1 MQAIVFDPP
10 RRLWP
15 LVKLGSMATPRAW
28 IGPLG
33 GLRLRDVPEPAL
45 PRNDWVRLRTILGGI
60 CGSDLALISLRNHP
74 ATFLQRFASFPA
86 VLGHENVS
94 VIEEVGP
101 EVRKWRIGQRVCVD
115 PCLSCIPRAIQP
127 ICPQC
132 AAGRPSLCDNVDRGG
147 LPPGLIIGLNSRT
160 GGTWSRSFVAH
171 ESQIFPVP
179 DEIPDDIAIL
189 TDPIACSLH
198 AVLRRPPQPGESVL
212 ITGAGIVAVGVLAAI
227 RALRCDNPVT
237 AIVRHPFQQ
246 ALMRRFG
253 ATDARIHPRSW
264 SNAQRHDD
272 IASVVR
278 GRRIAARFG
287 NQMLIG
293 GFDLTYD
300 CVGSGPGLS
309 DAMKWTRPRGT
320 VVAVGTSQIAVVD
333 TTPLW
338 FTELNLVGCNGRAI
352 EDAEGRKLHT
362 YELVFDWLR
371 NGRLKLDGLLTHR
384 FRLAD
389 YRAAFQ
395 TISTRGRAGLIK
407 AAFVPD

>member
-10 RRLWP
+10 QRLWP
-15 LVKLGSMATPRAW
+15 VVKLAAMATPRAW
-28 IGPLG
+28 IGWLG

-45 PRNDWVRLRTILGGI
+45 PRGDWVRLRTILGGI
-60 CGSDLALISLRNHP
+60 CGSDLSLISLRNHP

-94 VIEEVGP
+94 IIEQIGP
-101 EVRKWRIGQRVCVD
+101 DVRNWRVGQRVCVD
-115 PCLSCIPRAIQP
+115 PCLSCAPRAVQP

-132 AAGRPSLCDNVDRGG
+132 AAGKPSLCDNVDRGT

-171 ESQIFPVP
+171 ESQLFAVP
-179 DEIPDDIAIL
+179 DDIPDEIAIL
-189 TDPIACSLH
+189 TDPVACSLH

-212 ITGAGIVAVGVLAAI
+212 ITGAGIVALAVMASI
-227 RALRCDNPVT
+227 RALGRDNSVT
-237 AIVRHPFQQ
+237 CVVRHAFQRD
-246 ALMRRFG
+246 LMLRFG

-264 SNAQRHDD
+264 SNARRHDD

-278 GRRIAARFG
+278 GRRIEARFG

-352 EDAEGRKLHT
+352 EELDGRRLHT
-362 YELVFDWLR
+362 YQLVFELIRSGKLR
-371 NGRLKLDGLLTHR
+371 LDGLLTHR

-395 TISTRGRAGLIK
+395 TIATRGRAGLVK
-407 AAFVPD
+407 AAFTPD